1 MKNKKLGRLVDCIT
15 TMALVLIVFLISDIV
30 FGGLLALVVLIW
42 DSSLAFVLFRNFVII
57 MFVMQILIV
66 VTTSISNFIRKG

>member
-1 MKNKKLGRLVDCIT
+1 MKRKKLSKILDYIT
-15 TMALVLIVFLISDIV
+15 TTVLALAVFLISDIV
-30 FGGLLALVVLIW
+30 FGGLLALIVLIW